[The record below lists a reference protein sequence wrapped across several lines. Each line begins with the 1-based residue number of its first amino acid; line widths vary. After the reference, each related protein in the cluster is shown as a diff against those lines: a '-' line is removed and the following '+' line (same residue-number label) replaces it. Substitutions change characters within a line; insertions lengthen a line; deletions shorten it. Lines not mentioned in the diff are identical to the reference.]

1 MSIVLSKVAEPYAE
15 ALLDLAKSNDSLKG
29 TTNDMNIVS
38 QFLANSSDL
47 KKFLGNPLITRDA
60 KKNVVKDILGEQ
72 ISGST
77 LKFLLLLV
85 DRGRIEVL
93 ESVAQLFLELSY
105 KQESIEIAKIT
116 SSIQLS
122 ADQQKEIAEK
132 LKKITGAKQI
142 KLALK
147 VDPQLIGGFTIEI
160 GSKMIDT
167 SIRGQLKQI
176 SSLWS
181 ATIASIFGTDLRRHC
196 ASQCARHSPLKDFLR
211 TLFGPFVSL
220 PLLLRCACLSEIGAG
235 KF

>member
-1 MSIVLSKVAEPYAE
+1 MSIVLSKVAVPYAE
-15 ALLDLAKSNDSLKG
+15 ALLDLAKSNDSLKE

-47 KKFLGNPLITRDA
+47 KKFLGNPLITKAA

-72 ISGST
+72 IDGST

-85 DRGRIEVL
+85 ERGRIENL
-93 ESVAQLFLELSY
+93 DSIAQKFLELSF

-122 ADQQKEIAEK
+122 AQQQKDIAEK
-132 LKKITGAKQI
+132 LKVITGAKQI

-147 VDPQLIGGFTIEI
+147 VDPALIGGFTIEI

-176 SSLWS
+176 SSL
-181 ATIASIFGTDLRRHC
+181 L
-196 ASQCARHSPLKDFLR
+196 
-211 TLFGPFVSL
+211 
-220 PLLLRCACLSEIGAG
+220 GA
-235 KF
+235 

>member
-1 MSIVLSKVAEPYAE
+1 MSIVLSKVAVPYAE
-15 ALLDLAKSNDSLKG
+15 ALLDLAKSNDSLKE

-47 KKFLGNPLITRDA
+47 KKFLGNPLITKDA

-72 ISGST
+72 IGSGT
-77 LKFLLLLV
+77 LKFLLVLV
-85 DRGRIEVL
+85 DKGRIQFL
-93 ESVAQLFLELSY
+93 ESIAQKYLELSY

-122 ADQQKEIAEK
+122 ADQQKDIAEK
-132 LKKITGAKQI
+132 LKVITGAKQI

-176 SSLWS
+176 SY
-181 ATIASIFGTDLRRHC
+181 
-196 ASQCARHSPLKDFLR
+196 
-211 TLFGPFVSL
+211 
-220 PLLLRCACLSEIGAG
+220 LLGA
-235 KF
+235 

>member
-15 ALLDLAKSNDSLKG
+15 ALLALATKTNTLQE

-38 QFLANSSDL
+38 QFLANSNDL
-47 KKFLGNPLITRDA
+47 KKFLGNPLITREA
-60 KKNVVKDILGEQ
+60 KKSVVKDILGEQ
-72 ISGST
+72 IDGTS

-93 ESVAQLFLELSY
+93 DSIAQKFLELSY

-116 SSIQLS
+116 SSVQLS
-122 ADQQKEIAEK
+122 ADQQKNIAEK
-132 LKKITGAKQI
+132 LKVITGAKQI

-147 VDPQLIGGFTIEI
+147 VDPQLIGGFVIEI

-176 SSLWS
+176 SY
-181 ATIASIFGTDLRRHC
+181 
-196 ASQCARHSPLKDFLR
+196 
-211 TLFGPFVSL
+211 
-220 PLLLRCACLSEIGAG
+220 LLGA
-235 KF
+235 

>member
-15 ALLDLAKSNDSLKG
+15 ALLALAKSNGSLKE
-29 TTNDMNIVS
+29 TTNDMNIVT

-47 KKFLGNPLITRDA
+47 KKFLGNPLITKDA
-60 KKNVVKDILGEQ
+60 KKNVVKDIFGEQ
-72 ISGST
+72 IDGST

-93 ESVAQLFLELSY
+93 ESIAQKFLELSY

-122 ADQQKEIAEK
+122 ADQQKSIAEK

-176 SSLWS
+176 SSL
-181 ATIASIFGTDLRRHC
+181 L
-196 ASQCARHSPLKDFLR
+196 
-211 TLFGPFVSL
+211 
-220 PLLLRCACLSEIGAG
+220 GA
-235 KF
+235 

>member
-1 MSIVLSKVAEPYAE
+1 MSIVLSKVAVPYAE
-15 ALLDLAKSNDSLKG
+15 ALLDLAKSNDSLKE

-47 KKFLGNPLITRDA
+47 KKFLGNPLITKAA

-72 ISGST
+72 IDGST
-77 LKFLLLLV
+77 LKFLFLLV
-85 DRGRIEVL
+85 ERGRIEIL
-93 ESVAQLFLELSY
+93 ESIAQKFLELSF

-122 ADQQKEIAEK
+122 AQQQKDIAEK
-132 LKKITGAKQI
+132 LKVITGAKQI

-147 VDPQLIGGFTIEI
+147 VDPALIGGFTIEI

-176 SSLWS
+176 SSL
-181 ATIASIFGTDLRRHC
+181 L
-196 ASQCARHSPLKDFLR
+196 
-211 TLFGPFVSL
+211 
-220 PLLLRCACLSEIGAG
+220 GA
-235 KF
+235 

>member
-1 MSIVLSKVAEPYAE
+1 MSIVLNKVAEPYAE
-15 ALLDLAKSNDSLKG
+15 ALLDLAKSTDSLKE

-47 KKFLGNPLITRDA
+47 RKFLGNPIITRDA

-72 ISGST
+72 ISAST

-93 ESVAQLFLELSY
+93 EQIAQKFLELSY
-105 KQESIEIAKIT
+105 KQESIEIAKVT

-122 ADQQKEIAEK
+122 AEQQQKIAEK
-132 LKKITGAKQI
+132 LKAITGAKQI

-147 VDPQLIGGFTIEI
+147 VDPELIGGFTIEV

-167 SIRGQLKQI
+167 SIRGQLNKM
-176 SSLWS
+176 SSL
-181 ATIASIFGTDLRRHC
+181 L
-196 ASQCARHSPLKDFLR
+196 
-211 TLFGPFVSL
+211 
-220 PLLLRCACLSEIGAG
+220 GA
-235 KF
+235 

>member
-1 MSIVLSKVAEPYAE
+1 MAIVLSKVAEPYAE
-15 ALLDLAKSNDSLKG
+15 ALLDLAISTDALKE
-29 TTNDMNIVS
+29 TTNDINIVS

-47 KKFLGNPLITRDA
+47 KKFLGNPLITRNA
-60 KKNVVKDILGEQ
+60 KKTVVKDILGEQ

-93 ESVAQLFLELSY
+93 ENIAQKFLELSY

-122 ADQQKEIAEK
+122 AQQQKEIAEK
-132 LKKITGAKQI
+132 LKAITGAKQI

-167 SIRGQLKQI
+167 SIRGQLRQI
-176 SSLWS
+176 SSL
-181 ATIASIFGTDLRRHC
+181 L
-196 ASQCARHSPLKDFLR
+196 
-211 TLFGPFVSL
+211 
-220 PLLLRCACLSEIGAG
+220 GA
-235 KF
+235 

>member
-15 ALLDLAKSNDSLKG
+15 ALLDLAKSNDSLKE

-47 KKFLGNPLITRDA
+47 KKFLGNPLITKAA

-72 ISGST
+72 IGGST

-85 DRGRIEVL
+85 DRGRIQVL
-93 ESVAQLFLELSY
+93 ESISQKFLELSY

-122 ADQQKEIAEK
+122 AGQQKDIAEK
-132 LKKITGAKQI
+132 LKVITGAKQI

-147 VDPQLIGGFTIEI
+147 VDPTLIGGFTIEI

-176 SSLWS
+176 SSL
-181 ATIASIFGTDLRRHC
+181 L
-196 ASQCARHSPLKDFLR
+196 
-211 TLFGPFVSL
+211 
-220 PLLLRCACLSEIGAG
+220 GA
-235 KF
+235 

>member
-15 ALLDLAKSNDSLKG
+15 ALLDLAKSNNSLKE

-47 KKFLGNPLITRDA
+47 KKFLGNPLITRDV

-72 ISGST
+72 IGGST

-85 DRGRIEVL
+85 DRNRVGVL
-93 ESVAQLFLELSY
+93 ESIAQKFLELSY

-132 LKKITGAKQI
+132 LKIITGAKQI

-147 VDPQLIGGFTIEI
+147 IDPQLIGGFTIEI

-176 SSLWS
+176 SALL
-181 ATIASIFGTDLRRHC
+181 GT
-196 ASQCARHSPLKDFLR
+196 
-211 TLFGPFVSL
+211 
-220 PLLLRCACLSEIGAG
+220 
-235 KF
+235 

>member
-1 MSIVLSKVAEPYAE
+1 MSIVLSKVAVPYAE
-15 ALLDLAKSNDSLKG
+15 ALLDLAKSNDSLKE

-47 KKFLGNPLITRDA
+47 KKFLGNHLITKAA

-72 ISGST
+72 IDGRT

-85 DRGRIEVL
+85 ERGRIENL
-93 ESVAQLFLELSY
+93 DSIAQKFLELSF

-132 LKKITGAKQI
+132 LKIITGAKQI

-147 VDPQLIGGFTIEI
+147 IDPQLIGGFTIEI

-176 SSLWS
+176 SSLLGS
-181 ATIASIFGTDLRRHC
+181 
-196 ASQCARHSPLKDFLR
+196 
-211 TLFGPFVSL
+211 
-220 PLLLRCACLSEIGAG
+220 
-235 KF
+235 

>member
-15 ALLDLAKSNDSLKG
+15 ALLDLAKSNGSLKE
-29 TTNDMNIVS
+29 TTNDMNIVT

-47 KKFLGNPLITRDA
+47 KKFLGNPLITKDA
-60 KKNVVKDILGEQ
+60 KKNVVKDIFGEQ
-72 ISGST
+72 IDGST

-93 ESVAQLFLELSY
+93 ESIAQKFLELSY

-122 ADQQKEIAEK
+122 ADQQKSIAEK

-176 SSLWS
+176 SALL
-181 ATIASIFGTDLRRHC
+181 GT
-196 ASQCARHSPLKDFLR
+196 
-211 TLFGPFVSL
+211 
-220 PLLLRCACLSEIGAG
+220 
-235 KF
+235 

>member
-15 ALLDLAKSNDSLKG
+15 ALLDLAISNDALKE
-29 TTNDMNIVS
+29 TTNDINIVS
-38 QFLANSSDL
+38 QFLANSNDL
-47 KKFLGNPLITRDA
+47 KKFLGNPLITRTA
-60 KKNVVKDILGEQ
+60 KKTVVKDILGEQ
-72 ISGST
+72 IGSST

-85 DRGRIEVL
+85 DRNRIQVL
-93 ESVAQLFLELSY
+93 ESIAQKFLELSY

-122 ADQQKEIAEK
+122 AQQQKEIAEK
-132 LKKITGAKQI
+132 LKVITGAKQI

-176 SSLWS
+176 SSL
-181 ATIASIFGTDLRRHC
+181 L
-196 ASQCARHSPLKDFLR
+196 
-211 TLFGPFVSL
+211 
-220 PLLLRCACLSEIGAG
+220 GA
-235 KF
+235 